1 MDRRTIFLAFFAVT
15 DDKYRQI
22 MITPWWARS
31 LAVALA
37 VLPTGSAQISS
48 PPAPK
53 ADYSQEPSVI
63 EELSTKVAFDNDGN
77 STREQT
83 SRIRVQTDGG
93 AQLWGLLT
101 FPFQSATQT
110 VDIDY
115 VRVRKADGTTLV
127 TPPDNVQDLDAEITR
142 SAPFYSDL
150 REKHVAVKGL
160 GKGDILEYEAH
171 WHSIKPLTPGQFW
184 FQYSFQSE
192 GIVLDE
198 RIEISVPADRAVK
211 VKGPQATQAV
221 TTGKGSRVYSW
232 TYSKLQNTKEPG
244 NAEKKQIDAALGRLP
259 QPDVQISSFQSWE
272 EVGRWYWNLQKDRV
286 EPTAAIRA
294 KAVELTK
301 GMTDDAAKLHALYS
315 FVSLQYRYIGIA
327 FGIGRYQP
335 HAAED
340 VLTNN
345 YGDCKD
351 KHTLLASLLQASAI
365 TLYPALIG
373 SRSKLDPDVPSPAQ
387 FDHIIGYLPPGKN
400 GDKNKGAVWLDS
412 TPEVGPFGYLVIP
425 LRDKQALVM
434 EGEKSAQLIATPTDP
449 PFSSSAAFKIDAKL
463 NENGSLDA
471 KVGDTIQGDREVLL
485 RAAFRQM
492 PEPQW
497 KDLVQ
502 QISYALGYEG
512 IVSDVSVSKPEVM
525 TEPFHFSYSYNRK
538 DYPDWTNHQ
547 FTVPGL
553 PFFMPPLR
561 EDARYPVWLGSPEET
576 VSDSKIELPKGYK
589 PQLPSNVDLI
599 YDFAEYHASYS
610 QDQGVLITKRRLLT
624 KLHEVPVAR
633 FDDYRS
639 FVKNLQNDVNRYV
652 QTSSTRAPTNL
663 EAWRGLGFLSG
674 VWLLP
679 DSSSAD
685 ANRLET
691 DARTALTLHDGE
703 TALATFK
710 RVLEV
715 DPNFTRAWLELA
727 TLYVG
732 SGLNDSALETLRKAI
747 EVDPKQLIPRKTYA
761 QVLTNMGGPEAA
773 MDAWRDALQIAP
785 GDPEVNLGMGT
796 SLLLQKRYSAAVP
809 YLETAAT
816 NDNSTAAQFRLG
828 SAYLRSGQIEKGVA
842 TLEKLVES
850 SSKPET
856 LNEVAWEFVEAN
868 ASLPKALEYAEKSV
882 DKQEKE
888 SSNVEL
894 SNLLQED
901 LRCTQEIGNEWD
913 TLGWVHFRLGH
924 LEQAEGFLYAAWLL
938 TQGNIE
944 ADHLGQVYEQERKT
958 EKVIHMYRLALATLG
973 ARAFGEAGDETRE
986 RLEHLTGKKMT
997 TASDFAHPD
1006 STGAELS
1013 QLRRAKL
1020 KRLVPGSATA
1030 EFFLL
1035 FSPGPRVEEVQ
1046 FISGSEKLKSVNRAL
1061 SDADFQVTF
1070 PPGSSARLVRRAVL
1084 VCSSVT
1090 GCEAVL
1096 LIPDTVHSVK

>member
-1 MDRRTIFLAFFAVT
+1 
-15 DDKYRQI
+15 
-22 MITPWWARS
+22 MITRWWARS

-53 ADYSQEPSVI
+53 ADYSQEASVI

-77 STREQT
+77 ATREQT
-83 SRIRVQTDGG
+83 SRVRVQTDGG
-93 AQLWGLLT
+93 VQQWGLLS

-110 VDIDY
+110 VEIDY

-142 SAPFYSDL
+142 TAPFYSDL

-160 GKGDILEYEAH
+160 GKGDILEYQAH

-198 RIEISVPADRAVK
+198 RVEISVPADRAVK

-221 TTGKGSRVYSW
+221 TTGTGSRVYSW
-232 TYSKLQNTKEPG
+232 TYSKLQNTKEPA
-244 NAEKKQIDAALGRLP
+244 NVEEKQIDAALGRLP

-294 KAVELTK
+294 KAAELTR

-387 FDHIIGYLPPGKN
+387 FDHIIGYLPAGKN
-400 GDKNKGAVWLDS
+400 GDKNKGALWLDS

-434 EGEKSAQLIATPTDP
+434 EGEKSAQLIATPADP

-463 NENGSLDA
+463 NDNGSLDA

-485 RAAFRQM
+485 RAAFRRM

-576 VSDSKIELPKGYK
+576 VSDSKVELPRGYK
-589 PQLPSNVDLI
+589 PQLPSNVDLN

-610 QDQGVLITKRRLLT
+610 QDQGVLIAKRRLLT

-652 QTSSTRAPTNL
+652 QTSSGTAPNMWGLPNASLTFALPPTLRAIEELPESHSTDANHL
-663 EAWRGLGFLSG
+663 EAEARIE
-674 VWLLP
+674 VAEHNLP
-679 DSSSAD
+679 GAVRSLYGAVSAD
-685 ANRLET
+685 P
-691 DARTALTLHDGE
+691 
-703 TALATFK
+703 K
-710 RVLEV
+710 
-715 DPNFTRAWLELA
+715 FTRAW
-727 TLYVG
+727 V
-732 SGLNDSALETLRKAI
+732 I
-747 EVDPKQLIPRKTYA
+747 
-761 QVLTNMGGPEAA
+761 
-773 MDAWRDALQIAP
+773 
-785 GDPEVNLGMGT
+785 LGRL
-796 SLLLQKRYSAAVP
+796 LLLQKQTNDGIDAFQKAMAADPEQRAIPKVLGMCLMAIAEYDKAVMVWQDYIKAHPDDADGPTNLGNCLVQLKRYA
-809 YLETAAT
+809 EAAT
-816 NDNSTAAQFRLG
+816 AYEAGLKIGGDSASQQASLG
-828 SAYLRSGQIEKGVA
+828 SAYLRSGQIEKGTA
-842 TLEKLVES
+842 TLEKIV
-850 SSKPET
+850 KPDSEAET
-856 LNEVAWEFVEAN
+856 LNYVAWELVEAN
-868 ASLPKALEYAEKSV
+868 ASLPKALEYAEESV
-882 DKQEKE
+882 EKQEKV
-888 SSNVEL
+888 SHDVEL
-894 SNLLQED
+894 SNLLPED

-958 EKVIHMYRLALATLG
+958 EKAIHMYRLALATLG
-973 ARAFGEAGDETRE
+973 VRALGEAGHETRE

-1035 FSPGPRVEEVQ
+1035 FSLGPKVEEVQ
-1046 FISGSEKLKSVNRAL
+1046 FISGSETLKSANRAL

-1084 VCSSVT
+1084 VCSRVT

-1096 LIPDTVHSVK
+1096 LIPETVHSVK